1 MLDSLSLFLI
11 QTRPIWQA
19 LLNKSCDIFASSPPG
34 SVAVIYMFLHS
45 TKATRILYHNNGSEG
60 GGGDAR
66 VKRKPQNHTDVW
78 NKWNTLSF
86 EVTKER
92 QWSVSCLRLRSQL
105 KVGISLRQ
113 NWRNVHDFSLA
124 QISEHFWRTQLVN
137 QNIFFFII
145 LLAYWSS
152 VSSKKFNKLTKGS
165 LKAERIILFKGI
177 AVWYW
182 CLQLLVQIQIKHT
195 NEGLYHL
202 VSIWF

>member
-1 MLDSLSLFLI
+1 MTLNCVVLYSSGHMLDSLSLFLI

-124 QISEHFWRTQLVN
+124 QIAFLKDTISQSKYFFLHHFTGIL
-137 QNIFFFII
+137 II
-145 LLAYWSS
+145 S
-152 VSSKKFNKLTKGS
+152 
-165 LKAERIILFKGI
+165 
-177 AVWYW
+177 
-182 CLQLLVQIQIKHT
+182 
-195 NEGLYHL
+195 
-202 VSIWF
+202 